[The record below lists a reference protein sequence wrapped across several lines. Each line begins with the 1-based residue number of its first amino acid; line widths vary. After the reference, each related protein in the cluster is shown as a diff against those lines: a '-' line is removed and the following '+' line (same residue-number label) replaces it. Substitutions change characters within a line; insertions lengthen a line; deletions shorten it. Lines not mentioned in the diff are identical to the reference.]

1 VTFKRG
7 QFQLKPVALVQLMP
21 VALAA
26 ALVMVLG
33 LVAPAMAQN
42 ASQRT
47 SGLTSADR
55 ELLTRQQLRLDTFE
69 ESLKELRGIVEE
81 DVRNSKTQM
90 ENLSASVLA
99 KSSGASADSQAVQA
113 EIVKL
118 NDSIAIMNQRLS
130 RIFEMTSDIE
140 FRVLRL
146 EKRVS
151 TLLSLSDGEIA
162 NELVQ
167 QDTLGAG
174 APPQVS
180 MSKDESTGQTS
191 WSIDKSE
198 LEAFLETDNGSTD
211 GASGDAGASLA
222 DNDTDIGA
230 DNGSGGVSS
239 ATADLPSQA
248 VPDTQTAEP
257 PEPAT
262 PKILP
267 DDSPEQQY
275 RFALS
280 RALQNDLEMA
290 EAAFSEFRQFNAEH
304 ERSSDALFWLGR
316 VQFMR
321 GKFEDS
327 AMTFS
332 QFNTS
337 YQSDPRLV
345 ETTLWIAESV
355 AQFAS
360 PERACDVYA
369 SLVQLL
375 DQPPETFTKRLK
387 ELSDAAK
394 CQAAQG

>member
-1 VTFKRG
+1 MKFKFG
-7 QFQLKPVALVQLMP
+7 QSQLMP
-21 VALAA
+21 VLLAI
-26 ALVMVLG
+26 VLG
-33 LVAPAMAQN
+33 LAMPAMAQN
-42 ASQRT
+42 TSQR

-81 DVRNSKTQM
+81 DVRNSKTQL
-90 ENLSASVLA
+90 EKLSASVLA
-99 KSSGASADSQAVQA
+99 KSSGASANSQAVQA

-130 RIFEMTSDIE
+130 RIFELTSDIE
-140 FRVLRL
+140 FRVLRV

-151 TLLSLSDGEIA
+151 TLLSLSDGDIA

-174 APPQVS
+174 TPPQVS

-198 LEAFLETDNGSTD
+198 LEPFLETDN
-211 GASGDAGASLA
+211 ASDNGTAISQAG
-222 DNDTDIGA
+222 TVT
-230 DNGSGGVSS
+230 DNGSADVSAN
-239 ATADLPSQA
+239 ATELPTVAVADTEVTEQ
-248 VPDTQTAEP
+248 

-290 EAAFSEFRQFNAEH
+290 EAAFS
-304 ERSSDALFWLGR
+304 G
-316 VQFMR
+316 VQ
-321 GKFEDS
+321 
-327 AMTFS
+327 
-332 QFNTS
+332 
-337 YQSDPRLV
+337 RL
-345 ETTLWIAESV
+345 S
-355 AQFAS
+355 
-360 PERACDVYA
+360 C
-369 SLVQLL
+369 
-375 DQPPETFTKRLK
+375 
-387 ELSDAAK
+387 
-394 CQAAQG
+394 

>member
-1 VTFKRG
+1 
-7 QFQLKPVALVQLMP
+7 MP
-21 VALAA
+21 VLLAI
-26 ALVMVLG
+26 VLG
-33 LVAPAMAQN
+33 LAMPAMAQN
-42 ASQRT
+42 TSQR

-81 DVRNSKTQM
+81 DVRNSKTQL
-90 ENLSASVLA
+90 EKLSASVLA
-99 KSSGASADSQAVQA
+99 KSSGASANSQAVQA

-140 FRVLRL
+140 FRVLRV

-151 TLLSLSDGEIA
+151 TLLSLSDGDIA

-174 APPQVS
+174 TPPQVS

-198 LEAFLETDNGSTD
+198 LEPFLETDN
-211 GASGDAGASLA
+211 AS
-222 DNDTDIGA
+222 
-230 DNGSGGVSS
+230 DNGTAISQAGTAIDNG
-239 ATADLPSQA
+239 TADVSANATDLPTVA
-248 VPDTQTAEP
+248 VADTEVTEQ

-290 EAAFSEFRQFNAEH
+290 EAAFSEFRDFHVEH

-321 GKFEDS
+321 GKYEDS
-327 AMTFS
+327 AITFFE
-332 QFNTS
+332 FNTE
-337 YQSDPRLV
+337 YQDDPRRV
-345 ETTLWIAESV
+345 ETSLWIAESV

-360 PERACDVYA
+360 PEQACDVYKT
-369 SLVQLL
+369 LVELL

-387 ELSDAAK
+387 ELSDAAN
-394 CQAAQG
+394 CPAPQE